1 MKTTTPQITVK
12 PDTSKVRR
20 DGTAPIY
27 IYVNWRGRAKQAT
40 GVYCRP
46 SDWKSKTMS
55 VSGSPELTRRIRALV
70 DTIERNVDEL
80 TSKPEPFTA
89 RDVLEC
95 HSGDRGRVSILAL
108 ASMVARDR
116 GLSTRTQDKYIEN
129 CRLFE
134 RMTDRYMF
142 DLTTDEWRGLAA
154 TMKGQGYS
162 LAGIWTALAVWSSML
177 NYAVDHGIIKTNN
190 LAQWKYKKDGY
201 KAKDNPRAL
210 TAEEVELLWE
220 WYEATDCLAGLL
232 WFASYYFNG
241 LAMADLIT
249 VDWSNV
255 ELKEAD
261 GRYWYDGGLIYR
273 RKTNTKVPVI
283 CAMSPMCIMPALA
296 STDDLR
302 KREVLEK
309 MKGLTL
315 DKSNKYYNALA
326 NNQLKGSPI
335 KGITFYTARHTYC
348 TSLVNARV
356 PLNDIATLMGRSVN
370 TLSTYIRQV
379 SSTEHLVGA
388 LSNIK

>member
-12 PDTSKVRR
+12 PDASKVRR

-70 DTIERNVDEL
+70 DSIERNVDEL
-80 TSKPEPFTA
+80 TGKPEPFTA

-108 ASMVARDR
+108 ASMVAKDR
-116 GLSTRTQDKYIEN
+116 GLSPRTQEKYIEN

-134 RMTDRYMF
+134 RMTDRHIF

-162 LAGIWTALAVWSSML
+162 LAGIWTALAVWQSML
-177 NYAVDHGIIKTNN
+177 NYAVDHGYTKTNN
-190 LAQWKYKKDGY
+190 LAKWKYKKDGY

-210 TAEEVELLWE
+210 SNEEVEQLWQ
-220 WYEATDCLAGLL
+220 WYEDTDCLAGLL

-241 LAMADLIT
+241 LAMADLIS
-249 VDWSNV
+249 VDWATV

-261 GRYWYDGGLIYR
+261 GRYYYDGGIIHR

-283 CAMSPMCIMPALA
+283 CAMGPMCIAPALA
-296 STDDLR
+296 SMDDLR
-302 KREVLEK
+302 KRKVVEK

-326 NNQLKGSPI
+326 NSQLKGSPI

-388 LSNIK
+388 LSTIK

>member
-12 PDTSKVRR
+12 PDASKVRR

-70 DTIERNVDEL
+70 DSIERNVDEL
-80 TSKPEPFTA
+80 TAKPEPFTA
-89 RDVLEC
+89 RDVLNAA
-95 HSGDRGRVSILAL
+95 DNTRVTPTQLAL
-108 ASMVARDR
+108 LVARDR
-116 GLSTRTQDKYIEN
+116 GLSPRTQEKYIEN
-129 CRLFE
+129 CRLFK
-134 RMTDRYMF
+134 RMTDRHMF

-154 TMKGQGYS
+154 TMKCQGYS
-162 LAGIWTALAVWSSML
+162 LAGIWTALAVWQSML
-177 NYAVDHGIIKTNN
+177 NYAVDHSIIKTNN

-210 TAEEVELLWE
+210 TAEEVEQLWQ
-220 WYEATDCLAGLL
+220 WYEDTDCLAGLL

-241 LAMADLIT
+241 LAMCDLIS
-249 VDWSNV
+249 VDWATV

-261 GRYWYDGGLIYR
+261 GRYYYDGGIIHR

-283 CAMSPMCIMPALA
+283 CAMGPMCIAPALA
-296 STDDLR
+296 SMDDLR
-302 KREVLEK
+302 KRKVVEK

-326 NNQLKGSPI
+326 NSQLKGSPI

-370 TLSTYIRQV
+370 TLGTYIRQV

-388 LSNIK
+388 LSGN